1 MVMDSITGN
10 TTGIDYYGKEMNSRF
25 EELAKSAGIHF
36 DDTRD
41 NRIHYIQTTTLQK
54 FAELIVSDSISVI
67 QSRFMGDL
75 NREDMEVRRIIED
88 IQKHFGVEK

>member
-1 MVMDSITGN
+1 MVVDSITGN
-10 TTGIDYYGKEMNSRF
+10 TSNIVYYGDEMNTKF

-41 NRIHYIQTTTLQK
+41 NRIHYVQTTTLQK
-54 FAELIVSDSISVI
+54 FAELIVSDTIGVI
-67 QSRFMGDL
+67 QRRFMGDL

-88 IQKHFGVEK
+88 IQKHFGE